1 MPPEIVENPAPTA
14 APAPEDA
21 FAAMF
26 DHLSA
31 GGDPNVEPGT
41 LVAEAKPTAG
51 EAAPITA
58 AIETVAPTVDEAIP
72 PDPNAPAAET
82 PPAAAPAPAPAPAAA
97 PEPAPA
103 PVAPTP
109 AFEVYSAEE
118 KAQLADLQKEWPDID
133 KMLDLKARQL
143 QFDTLTLA
151 FREINRIYAPV
162 AAYVDQTQTSD
173 HAAAIYEGHADYDQI
188 YAPMQKWIDEQPG
201 YMKTAYQTVAKE
213 GTAAEVID
221 MIDRFKTATGWK
233 TPATPASAPAPAAQP
248 VSRAAGVTELSA
260 AAKKAAGS
268 MRPVTAQQTAQPQGS
283 DPNDFDAAWAEAAR

>member
-1 MPPEIVENPAPTA
+1 MDPEITAPAATPA
-14 APAPEDA
+14 APEDT

-41 LVAEAKPTAG
+41 PPVPANTDGAPAATAP
-51 EAAPITA
+51 AAT
-58 AIETVAPTVDEAIP
+58 ETVAPKVDETIP
-72 PDPNAPAAET
+72 ADPGAPEATPAAA
-82 PPAAAPAPAPAPAAA
+82 PAAAPAPAPAPAPVAAA

-103 PVAPTP
+103 PATFEIYTP
-109 AFEVYSAEE
+109 EE
-118 KAQLADLQKEWPDID
+118 KTQLADLQKEWPDID
-133 KMLDLKARQL
+133 KMLELKARQL

-162 AAYVDQTQTSD
+162 AAYVDHTQTSD
-173 HAAAIYEGHADYDQI
+173 HAAAIYEEHADYDQI
-188 YAPMQKWIDEQPG
+188 YAPMQQWIEEQPG
-201 YMKTAYQTVAKE
+201 YMKNAYQTVAKE

-221 MIDRFKTATGWK
+221 MISRFKEATGWK

-248 VSRAAGVTELSA
+248 VSKAGAVTELSA

-268 MRPVTAQQTAQPQGS
+268 MRAVITQQTGQPQGS